1 MAAFPLILAVVPDL
15 SDGRRKCGRV
25 IVDPKNR
32 KRLEA
37 PLKQR
42 LTVIEKKLQDI
53 YTPID

>member
-1 MAAFPLILAVVPDL
+1 MAAFPLILAVIPDL

-25 IVDPKNR
+25 IDPKNR
-32 KRLEA
+32 KRMEP